1 MNRMKLAAGR
11 TGTML
16 WPLAQAAVIALMGPV
31 ILALSGTVELTWAR
45 ALASFRFTG
54 PLAAVILAGQLLLRW
69 SATTEEVE
77 P

>member
-1 MNRMKLAAGR
+1 MKLAGSS
-11 TGTML
+11 TGSVL
-16 WPLAQAAVIALMGPV
+16 WLLAQAAVIALMGPV
-31 ILALSGTVELTWAR
+31 ILVLSGTVELTWAR

-54 PLAAVILAGQLLLRW
+54 PLAVVILAGQLLLRW